1 MKTRKRTYL
10 TMLFIVLVSCAM
22 AQNTNT
28 MGTDF
33 WVAFM
38 DNVDTVPRSQ
48 CLSIFAASER
58 TCTLTITNPNTGWS
72 QSMTVSPNSNN
83 RLFVPLAQGY
93 TTASAQVTNT
103 GFHVYSSDT
112 VSLYTITLGNP
123 SVEYTC
129 VLPTPMLGSDYMI
142 QSFPADRYS
151 SEFTIVATEDN
162 TVVDIALNGN
172 TDNGHTSG
180 QTITVTFPLAGKAYP
195 LKSAVPGDLSGTRV
209 TARNNKKIAVFHGDA
224 CAYIPDWNTGRSCD
238 HVVEQAIPTQYWGRE
253 FIVPA
258 SHSPRAD
265 YVRVTALDDN
275 CAVTLNGNTVTTL
288 ATGRTY
294 QYTMSSNSTIDYI
307 QTSMPAL
314 VNVYFPSTD
323 GHGYGDPSMLT
334 VAPIEQSLSYCRY
347 PIITTSNIYEHYTHI
362 ICRSSATGSI
372 YVDGTNRASSFSSIS
387 NAPGYSYARL
397 NMLEGIHSI
406 ASSDTNGYIAYIT
419 GSGSRVSYGYCLG
432 YACKDLRAPSLLA
445 DGVNTDLTSDGL
457 DRCADDTVRFSVIS
471 PDSIIYVRWL
481 LNGATYSTNW
491 SLNHCFHDTGT
502 FSVCALVNFMMADDP
517 TIYRDTFCTTVRVH
531 PQRQHYIDDTC
542 VENQLPYILRSH
554 IYLTDTVDTLR
565 YTTVHGCDST
575 VYFTLK
581 VWRND
586 SIRFDTVVCDTLLPF
601 TWHGLSFPRDT
612 SITLRFTNQHKADS
626 IITYTLDTVTC
637 RLIITYCDTIVCDT
651 ILPYDWHGVTFLTD
665 STVTMRYNA
674 MDNSDSLVVYALY
687 TTECRPPL
695 SDDSLYIWVPN
706 VFTPG
711 RDENNRFRIFCSDV
725 VTEATVA
732 IYQHWGDFVTRFDG
746 LTESWN
752 GTFKGSPCQQG
763 TYVYLISYRI
773 GNSRKMNNMF
783 GSVTLLR

>member
-1 MKTRKRTYL
+1 
-10 TMLFIVLVSCAM
+10 M
-22 AQNTNT
+22 AQNLNT

-38 DNVDTVPRSQ
+38 DNVDTFHRSQ
-48 CLSIFAASER
+48 ALSIFTASER

-72 QSMTVSPNSNN
+72 QSMAVSPSTVN

-93 TTASAQVTNT
+93 NPASGLVTNT
-103 GFHVYSSDT
+103 GLHITSTDT
-112 VSLYTITLGNP
+112 ISLFAITLGNN
-123 SVEYTC
+123 SDDYTNI
-129 VLPTPMLGSDYMI
+129 LPTEMLGSDYMV
-142 QSFPADRYS
+142 QSYPADRYN
-151 SEFTIVATEDN
+151 SEFTIVATENN
-162 TVVDIALNGN
+162 TVVDICLRGDALG
-172 TDNGHTSG
+172 GYSSG
-180 QTITVTFPLAGKAYP
+180 QSFSVTLPTAGKAYQ
-195 LKSAVPGDLSGTRV
+195 LKSTVPGDLSGTRI
-209 TARNNKKIAVFHGDA
+209 TARNHKKIAVFNGDA
-224 CAYIPDWNTGRSCD
+224 CAYIPNWNTGQSCD
-238 HVVEQAIPTQYWGRE
+238 HLVEQAIPTQYWGRE
-253 FIVPA
+253 FIFPT
-258 SHSPRAD
+258 SQSRRTD
-265 YVRVTALDDN
+265 YLRITSLEDN
-275 CAVTLNGNTVTTL
+275 CSV
-288 ATGRTY
+288 
-294 QYTMSSNSTIDYI
+294 TIDNQLVAQLNSGGTYEHHLPSNITVGHI
-307 QTSMPAL
+307 QTSSPAMVYL
-314 VNVYFPSTD
+314 YFPSQNAN
-323 GHGYGDPSMLT
+323 GYGDPSMVT
-334 VAPIEQSLSYCRY
+334 IAPVEQCITHCRF
-347 PIITTSNIYEHYTHI
+347 PVITSQNVVQHYALIVCRATDTSNIRLDENNV
-362 ICRSSATGSI
+362 S
-372 YVDGTNRASSFSSIS
+372 SSFNTIPSASEYVHARIS
-387 NAPGYSYARL
+387 L
-397 NMLEGIHSI
+397 QEGIHSI
-406 ASSDTNGYIAYIT
+406 SALDTSRYLAYIT
-419 GSGSRVSYGYCLG
+419 GRGTRVSYGYCLG

-445 DGVNTDLTSDGL
+445 DGVNTDFTPDGL

-554 IYLTDTVDTLR
+554 RYLTDTVDTLR

-651 ILPYDWHGVTFLTD
+651 LLPYEWHGVTFLTD

-695 SDDSLYIWVPN
+695 PDDSLYIWVPN

-746 LTESWN
+746 LTESWD